1 MEKDIYNLLDN
12 LKNGIREDFNIYVGV
27 EEYKDIVKLGRNEK
41 EKLQLLIMCY
51 VNNPTIEELNNW
63 TLNDLLEYIKE
74 TDDEEFY
81 EQDMV
86 EIRKCIKIIEKGTDV
101 FELEFEDE
109 LVKIL
114 NKYDKSWIKEPLNSD
129 EVEVLIGHLRNQL
142 DLINGNI
149 TNDEYLKME
158 G

>member
-27 EEYKDIVKLGRNEK
+27 EEYKDIVKLGRNGK

-86 EIRKCIKIIEKGTDV
+86 EIRKCIKIIEKETNV

-158 G
+158 R